1 MLHCNRRGA
10 QAGCRHAAGM
20 TATMIFDVTTLVG
33 FHTDVS
39 LVALVAGLVVVAMLN
54 GRDLPNI
61 AALFLLTAA
70 ITSITGFL
78 FPVAGLLPSHI
89 FGVVSLLAL
98 GIAIAGRY
106 RFGFDG
112 GWRLAYVLGVVLA
125 TYLDAFIAVVQTFQ
139 KVPAA
144 NALAPTQSEPP
155 FAIVQGLLLLV
166 FILAAILASK
176 RFRPLV

>member
-1 MLHCNRRGA
+1 
-10 QAGCRHAAGM
+10 
-20 TATMIFDVTTLVG
+20 MIFDVTTLVG

-39 LVALVAGLVVVAMLN
+39 LVALVAGVVVVLGMLN
-54 GRDLPNI
+54 GRDLPNL
-61 AALFLLTAA
+61 AALFLGTAV
-70 ITSITGFL
+70 ITSLTGFL

-98 GIAIAGRY
+98 GIAMAARY
-106 RFGFDG
+106 GFGFDG

-155 FAIVQGLLLLV
+155 FAIAQGLLLVV
-166 FILAAILASK
+166 FILAAILASR
-176 RFRPLV
+176 RFRPMG

>member
-1 MLHCNRRGA
+1 
-10 QAGCRHAAGM
+10 
-20 TATMIFDVTTLVG
+20 MIFDVATLVG

-39 LVALVAGLVVVAMLN
+39 LIALVLGLTVVVAMLN
-54 GRDLPNI
+54 GRDVPAI

-98 GIAIAGRY
+98 GLAVAA
-106 RFGFDG
+106 RFGYGFDG
-112 GWRLAYVLGVVLA
+112 GWRLVYVLSVVLA
-125 TYLDAFIAVVQTFQ
+125 VYLDAFIAVVQSFQ
-139 KVPAA
+139 KIPSV

-155 FAIVQGLLLLV
+155 FAIVQGLLLLA
-166 FILAAILASK
+166 FILAAILAGK
-176 RFRPLV
+176 RFRPAD

>member
-1 MLHCNRRGA
+1 
-10 QAGCRHAAGM
+10 
-20 TATMIFDVTTLVG
+20 MIFDVTTLVG

-39 LVALVAGLVVVAMLN
+39 LVALVTGVVVVLGMLN
-54 GRDLPNI
+54 GRDLPGI
-61 AALFLLTAA
+61 AAIFLLTAV
-70 ITSITGFL
+70 ITSATGFL
-78 FPVAGLLPSHI
+78 FPVPGILPSHI

-98 GIAIAGRY
+98 GVAIIG
-106 RFGFDG
+106 RFGFGFVG

-176 RFRPLV
+176 RFRPLG

>member
-1 MLHCNRRGA
+1 
-10 QAGCRHAAGM
+10 
-20 TATMIFDVTTLVG
+20 MIFDATTLVG

-39 LVALVAGLVVVAMLN
+39 LVALVTGVLVVLGMAN
-54 GRDLPNI
+54 GRDLPGT
-61 AALFLLTAA
+61 AAVFLLTAVV
-70 ITSITGFL
+70 TSATGFL
-78 FPVAGLLPSHI
+78 FPVEGVLPSHI

-98 GIAIAGRY
+98 GVAGLGRFA
-106 RFGFDG
+106 FGFIA

-155 FAIVQGLLLLV
+155 FAIAQGLLLLV
-166 FILAAILASK
+166 FVLLAILASR
-176 RFRPLV
+176 RFRPFG

>member
-1 MLHCNRRGA
+1 
-10 QAGCRHAAGM
+10 M
-20 TATMIFDVTTLVG
+20 TPRKTL
-33 FHTDVS
+33 
-39 LVALVAGLVVVAMLN
+39 A
-54 GRDLPNI
+54 
-61 AALFLLTAA
+61 AAL
-70 ITSITGFL
+70 
-78 FPVAGLLPSHI
+78 
-89 FGVVSLLAL
+89 LLAL
-98 GIAIAGRY
+98 GIAMLGRY
-106 RFGFDG
+106 AFGFAG

-176 RFRPLV
+176 RFRPLG

>member
-1 MLHCNRRGA
+1 
-10 QAGCRHAAGM
+10 
-20 TATMIFDVTTLVG
+20 MIFDVTTLVG

-39 LVALVAGLVVVAMLN
+39 LVALVAGVVVVLGMLN
-54 GRDLPNI
+54 GRDLPGI
-61 AALFLLTAA
+61 AAIFLLTAV
-70 ITSITGFL
+70 ITSATGFL
-78 FPVAGLLPSHI
+78 FPVSGILPSHI

-98 GIAIAGRY
+98 GVAIIG
-106 RFGFDG
+106 RFGFGFVG

-125 TYLDAFIAVVQTFQ
+125 AYLDAFIAVVQTFQ

-176 RFRPLV
+176 RFRPLG